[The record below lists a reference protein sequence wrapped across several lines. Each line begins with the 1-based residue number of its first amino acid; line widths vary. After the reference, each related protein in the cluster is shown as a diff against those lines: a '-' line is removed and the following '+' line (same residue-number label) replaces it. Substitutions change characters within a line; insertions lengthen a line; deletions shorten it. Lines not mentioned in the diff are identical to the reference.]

1 MEHLKLQAA
10 LIAHRKQHHWT
21 QADLAERLFL
31 SRQTIS
37 NWENGRT
44 YPDIQSLILLAN
56 LYQVTVDDL
65 VKEDLTTM
73 QSQTTKHHL
82 KLLVTATIV
91 CLILVY
97 GLFIGLRWLP
107 LIPTVMAIAAVT
119 TIGLTLAGYLI
130 YLSQHLQLKT
140 FRQINAYLRHQPAPK
155 TTSPHAH
162 QIVVLTLSALVGLII
177 GGTLTWWIATTIL
190 HWSL

>member
-1 MEHLKLQAA
+1 MKRLELQAS
-10 LIAHRKQHHWT
+10 LIAHRKQQHWT

-56 LYQVTVDDL
+56 LYHVTVDEL
-65 VKEDLTTM
+65 VKEDLMTM
-73 QSQTTKHHL
+73 QAQTNKHHL
-82 KLLVTATIV
+82 KLLVTAAIV

-107 LIPTVMAIAAVT
+107 MIPTVMAIAALT
-119 TIGLTLAGYLI
+119 TTGLFLAGYLI

-140 FRQINAYLRHQPAPK
+140 FRQINAYLKHQPAPQAK
-155 TTSPHAH
+155 PTRTH
-162 QIVVLTLSALVGLII
+162 QIIVLTLSALVGLII
-177 GGTLTWWIATTIL
+177 GGGLTWWIATTVL
-190 HWSL
+190 QWSL

>member
-1 MEHLKLQAA
+1 MKRLELQAS
-10 LIAHRKQHHWT
+10 LIAHRKQQHWT

-56 LYQVTVDDL
+56 LYHVTVDEL
-65 VKEDLTTM
+65 VKEDLMTM
-73 QSQTTKHHL
+73 QAQTNKHHL
-82 KLLVTATIV
+82 KLLVTAAIV

-107 LIPTVMAIAAVT
+107 MIPTVMAIAALT
-119 TIGLTLAGYLI
+119 TTGLFLAGYLI

-140 FRQINAYLRHQPAPK
+140 FRQINAYLKHQPAPQAK
-155 TTSPHAH
+155 PTRTH
-162 QIVVLTLSALVGLII
+162 QIIVLTLSALVGLII
-177 GGTLTWWIATTIL
+177 GGGLTWWIATTVL
-190 HWSL
+190 QWSF

>member
-1 MEHLKLQAA
+1 MKPLKLQAS
-10 LIAHRKQHHWT
+10 LIAHRKQQHWT
-21 QADLAERLFL
+21 QTDLAERLFL

-56 LYQVTVDDL
+56 LYHVSVDEL

-73 QSQTTKHHL
+73 QKQTTHHHL
-82 KLLVTATIV
+82 KLLVTASIS
-91 CLILVY
+91 CLVLVY

-107 LIPTVMAIAAVT
+107 MIPTVMAIAALT
-119 TIGLTLAGYLI
+119 TIGLILAGYLI

-140 FRQINAYLRHQPAPK
+140 FRQINAYLNHQPAPK
-155 TTSPHAH
+155 TNSTHTQ
-162 QIVVLTLSALVGLII
+162 QIIVLTLSALIGLAI
-177 GGTLTWWIATTIL
+177 GGALTWWIATAIL

>member
-1 MEHLKLQAA
+1 MKRLELQAS
-10 LIAHRKQHHWT
+10 LIAHRKQQHWT

-44 YPDIQSLILLAN
+44 YPDIQSLILLAH
-56 LYQVTVDDL
+56 LYHVTVNEL
-65 VKEDLTTM
+65 VKEDLMTM
-73 QSQTTKHHL
+73 QTQTNKYHL

-107 LIPTVMAIAAVT
+107 MIPTVMAIAALT
-119 TIGLTLAGYLI
+119 TTGLFLAGYLI

-140 FRQINAYLRHQPAPK
+140 FRQINAYLKHQPAPQAK
-155 TTSPHAH
+155 PTRTH
-162 QIVVLTLSALVGLII
+162 QIIVLTLSALVGLII
-177 GGTLTWWIATTIL
+177 GGGLTWWIATTVL
-190 HWSL
+190 QWSF